1 MSRFGSQYHVARSS
15 GRCSA
20 TDRELEPGQ
29 AIVATLCE
37 REDEGF
43 DRHDF
48 AESAWDEGARP
59 ERLFSHWRTVVA
71 EPDDDGRQAFVDDE
85 VLVDLFHRLSEDE
98 REQRVAFRFVLALI
112 LMRKR
117 LLRFVGRAD
126 AARTDKAEIWLMR
139 QRGQDAETPSLR
151 VVNPRLDED
160 DVHELTAQLGE
171 ILDGEIA

>member
-1 MSRFGSQYHVARSS
+1 MSRFGSQYHVARST
-15 GRCSA
+15 GRCAA
-20 TDRELEPGQ
+20 TDRELEAGES
-29 AIVATLCE
+29 IIATLCE

-48 AESAWDEGARP
+48 AEAAWTDGARP
-59 ERLFSHWRTVVA
+59 ERLFSHWRTTVA

-85 VLVDLFHRLSEDE
+85 VLVDLFHRLAEDD

-126 AARTDKAEIWLMR
+126 AGPDGAEVWLMR
-139 QRGQDAETPSLR
+139 QRGQETDTPSLR
-151 VVNPRLDED
+151 VINPRLDED

-171 ILDGEIA
+171 ILDGAIA